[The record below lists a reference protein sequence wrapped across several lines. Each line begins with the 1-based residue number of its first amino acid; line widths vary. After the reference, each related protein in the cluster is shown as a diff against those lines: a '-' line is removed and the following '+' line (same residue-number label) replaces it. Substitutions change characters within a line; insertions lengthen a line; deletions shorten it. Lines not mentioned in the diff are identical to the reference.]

1 MKLRMERNRIFLS
14 LLHCQVTECHLGRPV
29 ALEYYN
35 MPFNYVKERP
45 KNSWLNLIPYFTPIS
60 SSLSLSFSHT
70 HKHTH
75 TLSLSHNHSF
85 YLILSL
91 SFTYPP
97 PPVFLCVLVKNTA
110 VSSRLP
116 CSVNKRYC
124 RCVNELIKLNEL
136 ETRSS
141 EGKRQRPEKHR
152 P

>member
-1 MKLRMERNRIFLS
+1 SR
-14 LLHCQVTECHLGRPV
+14 
-29 ALEYYN
+29 
-35 MPFNYVKERP
+35 
-45 KNSWLNLIPYFTPIS
+45 
-60 SSLSLSFSHT
+60 SLSLSLSLSLSHT
-70 HKHTH
+70 HTH

-85 YLILSL
+85 YLILSFILSL

-152 P
+152 LLSPYARHRECVY